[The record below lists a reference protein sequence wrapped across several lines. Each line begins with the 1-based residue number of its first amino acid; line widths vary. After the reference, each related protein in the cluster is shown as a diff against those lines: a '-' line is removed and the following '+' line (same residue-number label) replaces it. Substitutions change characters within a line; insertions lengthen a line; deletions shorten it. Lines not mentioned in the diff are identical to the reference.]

1 MIFWGFNV
9 SAIKVLVMNI
19 DPILL
24 TAFRIF
30 LAGFAVIITCIIIGI
45 FRLPSKK
52 EWMIIFYIALF
63 NVVLH
68 HILIAVGLRNTSGV
82 NTSLILGTGPLLTMV
97 LAILLL
103 GRRVS
108 KWRLLG
114 FIIGFIG
121 IIITSSSGL
130 GFTGIS
136 FGDLMIFLGVLVQ
149 AFSFILISKLDADFD
164 PRLITG
170 YMLLV
175 GSIFIFLTS
184 LVFQNDVIQ
193 LSSLFS
199 WKLGFVFLFSALLCT
214 AFGHMSYNY
223 AIKKV
228 GPAESAIFINLNT
241 LFAVIGSVIFLNEVI
256 TLYHGIGFLLILCG
270 VFFGTG
276 SIEYMIQERR
286 AKRSR

>member
-184 LVFQNDVIQ
+184 LVFQNDVMQ